1 MRNFYEE
8 KTEMTHEEWEA
19 CESARSLSY
28 LLTDAFRRGRVSRKR
43 LVQVLLRCVEPFA
56 HTMPPAMLP
65 LLSVVSAWA
74 HGDQSITSEELREAL
89 EALRAFYNL
98 VDKNLAPKAAFFAAE
113 AAAVGI
119 GYGVD
124 AAYVDSVVRA
134 ARLCVDYLD
143 HCDDALADVIRDE
156 FSFDELRDADPE
168 VVMYQRLHEDH
179 RRVGGGRFVIESKD
193 RVALLSGYGSEMWHL
208 NTKKRKARSAAL
220 SDWDY
225 ADLTPACKG
234 TSSEARAT
242 KWVVDGKWGEP

>member
-1 MRNFYEE
+1 VRNFFYEE

-28 LLTDAFRRGRVSRKR
+28 LLTDAFRRGNVSRKR

-113 AAAVGI
+113 AAAVGV

-156 FSFDELRDADPE
+156 FSFDELRDADEPE
-168 VVMYQRLHEDH
+168 VVSCLRQHHPPLLTPRDCQ
-179 RRVGGGRFVIESKD
+179 VIESRT
-193 RVALLSGYGSEMWHL
+193 RVAVRSQSGHKLWHL
-208 NTKKRKARSAAL
+208 YTKERHARGMLAG
-220 SDWDY
+220 WDFV
-225 ADLTPACKG
+225 DLIPARKG
-234 TSSEARAT
+234 TTSEAQAT
-242 KWVVDGKWGEP
+242 KWVVDGEW

>member
-1 MRNFYEE
+1 MRNFFYEE

-19 CESARSLSY
+19 CESACSLLY
-28 LLTDAFRRGRVSRKR
+28 LLTDAFRRGNVSRKR

-156 FSFDELRDADPE
+156 FSFDELSEEPE
-168 VVMYQRLHEDH
+168 VVAYISA
-179 RRVGGGRFVIESKD
+179 GRFVIESRD
-193 RVALLSGYGSEMWHL
+193 RAALLSWYGHELWHL
-208 NTKKRKARSAAL
+208 YTKLRNARSAPLA
-220 SDWDY
+220 DWDL
-225 ADLTPACKG
+225 ADLTPARKG